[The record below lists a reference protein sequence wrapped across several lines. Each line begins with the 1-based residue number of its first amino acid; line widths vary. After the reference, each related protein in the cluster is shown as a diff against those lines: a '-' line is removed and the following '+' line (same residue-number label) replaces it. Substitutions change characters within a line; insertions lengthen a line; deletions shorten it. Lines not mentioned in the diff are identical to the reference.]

1 MLNFIFAIIVSATID
16 STALMIGDQ
25 TALHLQVTGERIE
38 ELALPIY
45 DKSLIPGIEIVE
57 SSPIDTISLGNGQ
70 VQLAQDLT
78 LTSFVDSLFYID
90 PIAFPNHGDTMYS
103 EALTLNIIQPFEI
116 DTTLA
121 ITDIK
126 PIERA
131 PRWIWGTLRWI
142 LLALFILGLCVG
154 GFFLYRRIQRHR
166 RNEAGEQPKEPER
179 PAEEVALE
187 QLDRI
192 RQEKIWQTGQTKQ
205 YHTELTDV
213 VREYIGRRFDVHS
226 TEQTSDE
233 TLRAMREH
241 MKDRREL
248 FEKLKNILTLA
259 DLVKFAKWT
268 TTPDENEQA
277 LRSAYE
283 FVNATTPT
291 EATIAEEDNIQKGE
305 RV

>member
-142 LLALFILGLCVG
+142 LLALFINVWMPVC
-154 GFFLYRRIQRHR
+154 F
-166 RNEAGEQPKEPER
+166 
-179 PAEEVALE
+179 EVP
-187 QLDRI
+187 I
-192 RQEKIWQTGQTKQ
+192 RQFPF
-205 YHTELTDV
+205 
-213 VREYIGRRFDVHS
+213 IGS
-226 TEQTSDE
+226 MNWM
-233 TLRAMREH
+233 AG
-241 MKDRREL
+241 
-248 FEKLKNILTLA
+248 
-259 DLVKFAKWT
+259 DL
-268 TTPDENEQA
+268 
-277 LRSAYE
+277 L
-283 FVNATTPT
+283 
-291 EATIAEEDNIQKGE
+291 
-305 RV
+305 